1 MKTSWGY
8 VTIVSERGGSMK
20 FKIMDQE
27 PIYLAG
33 VVHYGS
39 LETTGYEK
47 LNREAKHKKGYG
59 TFEKDEKFDRDLAAI
74 RKNAQKIK
82 EQVRKE
88 MNFHAGEFE
97 NGGKG
102 IHFEWHDNQSGGKE
116 RQVSVEEAFDSIGK
130 AVGNLGKF
138 VEKNSPKWETG
149 IKDWGR
155 NFEGNMEDFGKKME
169 TWGEDFGK
177 RMGEWGE
184 SFGEQWDNETNDMN
198 PGSTL
203 MRHPIYRTYE
213 EIYERFIQDHPDHIK
228 RQTFYEVQILDTSYE
243 HVTSKVM
250 VGSRMVKLEQMR
262 YPVATMTF
270 EPDRWVAVKLTREEF
285 AKDWLGSLAKVPQ
298 LKPYT
303 IEPYFIIRHKKNG
316 PADEIR
322 LFCPISEKVDER

>member
-47 LNREAKHKKGYG
+47 LNKEAKHKKGHG
-59 TFEKDEKFDRDLAAI
+59 TFEKDAKFDHDLAAI
-74 RKNAQKIK
+74 RENAQKIK

-97 NGGKG
+97 NAGKG
-102 IHFEWHDNQSGGKE
+102 LRFEWHDALKDGEE
-116 RQVSVEEAFDSIGK
+116 RQVSVEDAFDSIGK
-130 AVGNLGKF
+130 AVGNFGKF
-138 VEKNSPKWETG
+138 LEKQTPKWESG
-149 IKDWGR
+149 IKDWGQ
-155 NFEGNMEDFGKKME
+155 NFEGNMEEFGKKME
-169 TWGEDFGK
+169 NWGEDLGK

-184 SFGEQWDNETNDMN
+184 SFGDQWDNNTNDVN
-198 PGSTL
+198 LGSVIK
-203 MRHPIYRTYE
+203 RHPIYRTYE
-213 EIYERFIQDHPDHIK
+213 EIHKHFIQDHPDHIK
-228 RQTFYEVQILDTSYE
+228 RQTFYEVQILDTSFE
-243 HVTSKVM
+243 HVTAMVM
-250 VGSRMVKLEQMR
+250 VGSRMANLEQMR
-262 YPVATMTF
+262 YPVVTMTF
-270 EPDRWVAVKLTREEF
+270 EPSKWVAVKLTNEEF

-298 LKPYT
+298 LQPYT
-303 IEPYFIIRHKKNG
+303 IEPYFIIRHKKDG
-316 PADEIR
+316 PTDEIR